1 MFRLESFAVFES
13 QSNKWILETLSRHGH
28 VISLPEIALEKTEA
42 FFKPINVNAFDW
54 ILLPD
59 TIVTE
64 IFVEKLQ
71 NDNFDL
77 FELDSVQICAFG
89 EAVATLLRHYQIH
102 SDIIST
108 SHHHNK
114 IFQAIADYSNHQL
127 RDIKFLAL
135 KERNSYE
142 PLVEILQE
150 KEAKVT
156 EFSLYEIK
164 IKDRKNLVRLK
175 ALIKGGAVDAFIFA
189 SPNEVTALRVLF
201 QEPLESL
208 LANMQVF
215 AVDDLTFQT
224 LRENDLRP
232 RHFEVLLLR

>member
-13 QSNKWILETLSRHGH
+13 QSNKWIIETLSRQWR
-28 VISLPEIALEKTEA
+28 VILLPEIILEKTEA
-42 FFKPINVNAFDW
+42 FFKPMNVKAFDW

-89 EAVATLLRHYQIH
+89 EAVASLLRHYQIH

-108 SHHHNK
+108 SHDQNK
-114 IFQAIADYSNHQL
+114 IFQAIADYANHQL
-127 RDIKFLAL
+127 RDLRFLAL
-135 KERNSYE
+135 KENDSYE
-142 PLVEILQE
+142 PLVETLQK

-156 EFSLYEIK
+156 EVSLCEIK
-164 IKDRKNLVRLK
+164 IEDRKNLVRLK
-175 ALIKGGAVDAFIFA
+175 ALIKGGGVDAFIFA
-189 SPNEVTALRVLF
+189 SPNEVAALRVLF
-201 QEPLESL
+201 HEPLGNL
-208 LANMQVF
+208 LANIQVF

-232 RHFEVLLLR
+232 RHFEVLLVK

>member
-13 QSNKWILETLSRHGH
+13 QSNKWILETLSKHGS
-28 VISLPEIALEKTEA
+28 VILLPEIILEKTEA
-42 FFKPINVNAFDW
+42 FFKPMNVKAFDW

-64 IFVEKLQ
+64 VFVEKLQ

-89 EAVATLLRHYQIH
+89 EAVASLLRYYQIH

-108 SHHHNK
+108 SHDHNK
-114 IFQAIADYSNHQL
+114 IFQAIADYANHQL
-127 RDIKFLAL
+127 QDLRFLAL
-135 KERNSYE
+135 KENDSYE
-142 PLVEILQE
+142 PLVETLQK

-156 EFSLYEIK
+156 EVSLCEIK
-164 IKDRKNLVRLK
+164 IEDRKNLVRLK
-175 ALIKGGAVDAFIFA
+175 ALIKGGGVDAFVFA
-189 SPNEVTALRVLF
+189 SPNEVAALRVLF
-201 QEPLESL
+201 HESLESL
-208 LANMQVF
+208 LANIQVF

-232 RHFEVLLLR
+232 RYFEVLLLK

>member
-13 QSNKWILETLSRHGH
+13 QSNKWIVEALSRQGR
-28 VISLPEIALEKTEA
+28 VISLPKITLEKTEA
-42 FFKPINVNAFDW
+42 FFKAINVNAFDW

-64 IFVEKLQ
+64 LFVEKLQ

-89 EAVATLLRHYQIH
+89 EAVATLLRKYQIH

-108 SHHHNK
+108 IYDHER
-114 IFQAIADYSNHQL
+114 IFQSIADYTNHQL
-127 RDIKFLAL
+127 RDLRFLVL
-135 KERNSYE
+135 KEQNSHE
-142 PLVEILQE
+142 AIVGILQK

-156 EFSLYEIK
+156 EVSLCEIK
-164 IKDRKNLVRLK
+164 IQDRKNLVRLK
-175 ALIKGGAVDAFIFA
+175 ALIKGGGVDAFVFA
-189 SPNEVTALRVLF
+189 SPNEVKALKTLF
-201 QEPLESL
+201 QESLESL
-208 LANMQVF
+208 LANIQIF

-232 RHFEVLLLR
+232 RHFEVLLLK